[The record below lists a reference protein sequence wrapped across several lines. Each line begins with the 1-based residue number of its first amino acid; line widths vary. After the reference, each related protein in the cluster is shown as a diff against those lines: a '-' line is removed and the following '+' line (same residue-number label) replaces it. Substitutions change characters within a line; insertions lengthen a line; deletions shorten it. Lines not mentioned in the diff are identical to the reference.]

1 MSQEQMIHWYLDF
14 TERFATAL
22 AATFEVEEISAD
34 RLFAQDA
41 GEIARLLDVMGADI
55 PLDRA
60 VSHYGTK
67 INEKAH
73 KLMGVA

>member
-1 MSQEQMIHWYLDF
+1 MIYWYLDF
-14 TERFATAL
+14 TERFVAAL

-34 RLFAQDA
+34 RLFAQDE
-41 GEIARLLDVMGADI
+41 GEIARLLDVIGSDI

-60 VSHYGTK
+60 VAHYGAK

-73 KLMGVA
+73 KLMSVA